1 MKKFILSVI
10 LCGFL
15 FCEGAQNNAS
25 KDVCELEF
33 IQNEIAMTT
42 QNKEAYAYGDMAT
55 FDDMKCENGVVTF
68 EYTYKPKYSADLEK
82 VPAETKQYALNH
94 MKSMMS
100 AMFCNMP
107 ELELHRKNN
116 LIMRYLYS
124 TTNVKN
130 FYEVEVSNKDCK
142 K

>member
-1 MKKFILSVI
+1 MKKLILPVI

-15 FCEGAQNNAS
+15 CCESAQSSAPDAC
-25 KDVCELEF
+25 KLEF
-33 IQNEIAMTT
+33 MQNEIALSA
-42 QNKEAYAYGDMAT
+42 QNKEAYSMGDMGT
-55 FDDMKCENGVVTF
+55 FDGLKCENGVATF
-68 EYTYKPKYSADLEK
+68 EYTYQPKYSADLEK
-82 VPAETKQYALNH
+82 ISAETKKDALNH

-107 ELELHRKNN
+107 EFENYRKNN
-116 LIMRYLYS
+116 LIMRYHYS

-130 FYEVEVSNKDCK
+130 FYEVEISNKDCK